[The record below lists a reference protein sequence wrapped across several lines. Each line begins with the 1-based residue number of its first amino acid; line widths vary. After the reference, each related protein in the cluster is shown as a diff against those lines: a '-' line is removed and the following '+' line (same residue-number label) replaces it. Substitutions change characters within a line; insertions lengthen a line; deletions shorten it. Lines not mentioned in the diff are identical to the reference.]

1 MNFDAFKSQVLGLVT
16 RFVTENIDTRLE
28 DLTPADRIRQF
39 DGPVSNAIAQ
49 SVAEVF
55 PSSSITT
62 WGDEIIDAIVDKIAT
77 IASNA
82 GYSTEGLVDNLGE
95 FLFQNIDS
103 GDLGAFYNRLDT
115 NPEQIA
121 SIQREAN
128 STPEITTETPDVPD
142 ATPTQTSVGSD
153 NANILNSYSSRNLEE
168 FGEFLEGYDINVSK
182 YQGLVDYINRSDA
195 ISISVREDMIS
206 YLKYAVDNDILT
218 LSLRTDDVV
227 SVATSPRN
235 SPRYKGIYDK
245 FDIDVDKFN
254 VNNNPTTDDGI
265 YFKKIEERFFEILK
279 RYSKDNKHSIVFR
292 GLDPNTERPAF
303 MDEEGGFLEDENQIK
318 RQNSIRDVEKNVLNN
333 TTGNITHDLIIFP
346 EDKDA
351 LKIRVAEF
359 LDGRFENLTDIR
371 FKQYGEDGPLLTT
384 NKQNHRK
391 MGSILQNAKYNSEVA
406 AALDTVLEGGDYSFE
421 IIGQMKSP
429 VQGDYTNMAV
439 HWKGFPDYIK
449 KILAKPFGERYT
461 TLEKKPSYVLALTY
475 QDVNGKKHI
484 LSFFESDSAY
494 ARQYEN
500 SIRSN
505 RDILG
510 QRSASITT
518 NFLSTHP
525 GSVTGYYPNVISPSE
540 YSIFTGESTMS
551 LAEKVKKAGVIKSQ
565 EWFHGLLTVADA
577 DFVILTNSPIND
589 RVANLYQNGGFI
601 FTGEYFTELDVDTKF
616 TNWSHSSMVRYPG
629 PLWKKVDEWKTRRV
643 GGEFKVR
650 LPRVI
655 QSLWGSPLDG
665 TDAEFAI
672 KPKQTNILKSP
683 RHVSMLNLL
692 ASVDLENLTDVK
704 RSKLNQELLYI
715 ATGRKNIGGNPMIK
729 FLSDNYDNP
738 EKLEKIKYFGKK
750 DDIYGLFD
758 ALSYE
763 VDPQMFAQLLMR
775 TEAMVTSTGLNPM
788 EDVTELQNIFENLG
802 LVYTNDLVVHS
813 QLDDTGIIKTGSL
826 NNFMDNNGEAMYYF
840 LEDLIETYPSDTMRE
855 SNLNMFTRESLLS
868 QIDGLAGSEAN
879 IQTQGILQWVDSR
892 FGQAAE
898 TTTPETTTPDTTT
911 SPSTRGS
918 TITDSRPVT
927 QLLNQDNLSERAVLA
942 RISEGNINILDAEA
956 GAFSIYDMFEDLDP
970 LFENQGWYR
979 NQLLGD
985 GQLAVLSSIYF
996 NNEDIFG
1003 TELNQAFRKINGGS
1017 FQDKVILSDKA
1028 KHYFTRSA
1036 ETLFNES
1043 DLFGGADRNLLVV
1056 EIEHVGTR
1064 QTLSDR
1070 FGPKDYFEVGFIYDV
1085 ENTNGDL
1092 TLTKHY
1098 ATIEVTNHLDV
1109 NNNVVASITS
1119 NVQST
1124 KTGSGI
1130 TTNIINRSFIHMMK
1144 ELGIEVRDGFS
1155 GQERDNPISSRIH
1168 PTGRVGA
1175 AFNVAYESND
1185 GSLRLRA
1192 SDNFLYINRKTSN
1205 EEIQNRQFVIDEELE
1220 MVRNTSSETRTPR
1233 DISPQPVFSQANIT
1247 PPIEAFA
1254 SNEGIDV
1261 QKLNTALDNLY
1272 DMVDNRTVGAVK
1284 INLRGPSPID
1294 GTTRPEIEIIKR
1306 TGQEPIF
1313 NVTAPDSSTTPVN
1326 LSRQQLRDIPS
1337 NFIVG
1342 DITIIAPDEHFQ
1354 NGIIETNLNNIL
1366 DYDISI
1372 EELYPNNAP
1381 RYDAV
1386 VNPVQPVVYGNETID
1401 SVRASYTYG
1410 RAVGGSN
1417 NIGYYG
1423 IPYNQERV
1431 PTGLT
1436 PDVATLR
1443 KMMKSFAQSKVGKAL
1458 GVGWKTLDIGETLIN
1473 KAFSKAATVAAA
1485 AGAITLG
1492 TGVATAAAIWSF
1504 YEIFNLLGTAAL
1516 SLPELYQVYAR
1527 RNEILA
1533 NGEEWEKQLVEETF
1547 WQDYGGE
1554 LLEML
1559 EEAGSRSPA
1568 ELLGNAIWS
1577 TAIDVMTRASNGDAL
1592 EESYIEDVGDIDMR
1606 NDIYYSN
1613 IPDSQK
1619 LDLMQNS
1626 IDYDKVFTGY
1636 LNNNPSANVIIDR
1649 TVKLA
1654 NNVYNRDD

>member
-1 MNFDAFKSQVLGLVT
+1 
-16 RFVTENIDTRLE
+16 
-28 DLTPADRIRQF
+28 
-39 DGPVSNAIAQ
+39 
-49 SVAEVF
+49 
-55 PSSSITT
+55 
-62 WGDEIIDAIVDKIAT
+62 
-77 IASNA
+77 
-82 GYSTEGLVDNLGE
+82 
-95 FLFQNIDS
+95 
-103 GDLGAFYNRLDT
+103 
-115 NPEQIA
+115 
-121 SIQREAN
+121 
-128 STPEITTETPDVPD
+128 
-142 ATPTQTSVGSD
+142 
-153 NANILNSYSSRNLEE
+153 
-168 FGEFLEGYDINVSK
+168 
-182 YQGLVDYINRSDA
+182 
-195 ISISVREDMIS
+195 
-206 YLKYAVDNDILT
+206 
-218 LSLRTDDVV
+218 
-227 SVATSPRN
+227 
-235 SPRYKGIYDK
+235 
-245 FDIDVDKFN
+245 
-254 VNNNPTTDDGI
+254 
-265 YFKKIEERFFEILK
+265 
-279 RYSKDNKHSIVFR
+279 
-292 GLDPNTERPAF
+292 
-303 MDEEGGFLEDENQIK
+303 
-318 RQNSIRDVEKNVLNN
+318 
-333 TTGNITHDLIIFP
+333 
-346 EDKDA
+346 
-351 LKIRVAEF
+351 
-359 LDGRFENLTDIR
+359 
-371 FKQYGEDGPLLTT
+371 
-384 NKQNHRK
+384 
-391 MGSILQNAKYNSEVA
+391 
-406 AALDTVLEGGDYSFE
+406 
-421 IIGQMKSP
+421 
-429 VQGDYTNMAV
+429 
-439 HWKGFPDYIK
+439 
-449 KILAKPFGERYT
+449 
-461 TLEKKPSYVLALTY
+461 
-475 QDVNGKKHI
+475 
-484 LSFFESDSAY
+484 
-494 ARQYEN
+494 
-500 SIRSN
+500 
-505 RDILG
+505 
-510 QRSASITT
+510 
-518 NFLSTHP
+518 
-525 GSVTGYYPNVISPSE
+525 
-540 YSIFTGESTMS
+540 
-551 LAEKVKKAGVIKSQ
+551 
-565 EWFHGLLTVADA
+565 
-577 DFVILTNSPIND
+577 
-589 RVANLYQNGGFI
+589 
-601 FTGEYFTELDVDTKF
+601 
-616 TNWSHSSMVRYPG
+616 
-629 PLWKKVDEWKTRRV
+629 
-643 GGEFKVR
+643 
-650 LPRVI
+650 
-655 QSLWGSPLDG
+655 
-665 TDAEFAI
+665 
-672 KPKQTNILKSP
+672 
-683 RHVSMLNLL
+683 
-692 ASVDLENLTDVK
+692 
-704 RSKLNQELLYI
+704 
-715 ATGRKNIGGNPMIK
+715 
-729 FLSDNYDNP
+729 
-738 EKLEKIKYFGKK
+738 
-750 DDIYGLFD
+750 
-758 ALSYE
+758 
-763 VDPQMFAQLLMR
+763 
-775 TEAMVTSTGLNPM
+775 
-788 EDVTELQNIFENLG
+788 
-802 LVYTNDLVVHS
+802 
-813 QLDDTGIIKTGSL
+813 
-826 NNFMDNNGEAMYYF
+826 
-840 LEDLIETYPSDTMRE
+840 
-855 SNLNMFTRESLLS
+855 MFTRESLLS

-1003 TELNQAFRKINGGS
+1003 TELNQAFRKINGGT

-1036 ETLFNES
+1036 ETLFNQS
-1043 DLFGGADRNLLVV
+1043 DLFGGANRNLLVV

-1092 TLTKHY
+1092 RLTKHY

-1313 NVTAPDSSTTPVN
+1313 NVTAADSSTTQVN
-1326 LSRQQLRDIPS
+1326 LTRQQLRDIPS

-1636 LNNNPSANVIIDR
+1636 LNNNPSANVIMDR